1 MLLDELTG
9 LEPESYPEPTAP
21 STGWLAL
28 VLEQEQLTESAL
40 MEELIADFL

>member
-9 LEPESYPEPTAP
+9 LDPESYPEPTAP
-21 STGWLAL
+21 STGW
-28 VLEQEQLTESAL
+28 LEQEQLTESAL